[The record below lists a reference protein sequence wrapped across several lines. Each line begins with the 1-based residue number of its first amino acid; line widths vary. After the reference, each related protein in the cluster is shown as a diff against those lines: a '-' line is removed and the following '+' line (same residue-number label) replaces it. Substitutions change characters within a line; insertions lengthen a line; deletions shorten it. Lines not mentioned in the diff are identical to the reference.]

1 MAKNLADKD
10 LLPTD
15 DVYSAYK
22 AWAEGGNVQV
32 NPCYLGQPGDI
43 SNNTL
48 ISRTCVLDSWK
59 KWASVCRA
67 AGTPTVMQ
75 ISHPGRQS
83 PAGAGRMGLFE
94 KALAPSAITLRL
106 GKGLFAAVVSK
117 LLFGTRHAKGHISR
131 GDSSYAKLFHGN
143 SSAYIRG

>member
-59 KWASVCRA
+59 KWAS
-67 AGTPTVMQ
+67 

-94 KALAPSAITLRL
+94 KALGPSAITLRL